1 MYLLDFVTARLTS
14 RYRFSVTLNLV
25 TVRYTVNTGAVP
37 FLNLYP
43 CRFGMLLSYDL
54 LLTAG
59 TRWLSWL
66 RHCATNQEVA
76 GSSPDGALGF
86 FSDLIIPAG
95 RNMVWSRTQPLTEMS
110 TRDISWGGRRPVR
123 RADNHATFVC
133 RLSRNCGILILIL
146 EP

>member
-86 FSDLIIPAG
+86 FSDLIIPAALWSWG
-95 RNMVWSRTQPLTEMS
+95 RHPLTEIS
-110 TRDISWGGRRPVR
+110 TRNISWGLK
-123 RADNHATFVC
+123 AA
-133 RLSRNCGILILIL
+133 SA
-146 EP
+146 